1 MERLEHRLARAREM
15 SWSHLGKRISF
26 HLPGM
31 FAING
36 SRGRYP
42 ALSLTGKACSLGCD
56 HCNGKLLE
64 SMIPATDPQTLVEKC
79 RALEAAGH
87 LGVLVSGGCD
97 PNGCLPWEAF
107 LPALAA
113 VKATTSLTVTVHS
126 AFVTE
131 ETALGLKTAGVDQA
145 LVDVIGSDATYRQV
159 YHMDAGLARLK
170 ASLAALG
177 KAGLPVVPHIICGL
191 HYGEVRGEAEALDMV
206 ADLDPEVVVLI
217 SLMNLPGT
225 AMATVQPPEPEAVAE
240 LIVATR
246 LRLPQTPISLGCARP
261 RGRERLELLAVE
273 AGVNRLALPSEEAR
287 QRAEEL
293 GLDIEYHRTCCSVRR
308 GPGENPW

>member
-1 MERLEHRLARAREM
+1 MGGKMAGKWAARAALTGDLTLLDRYEAEWNEFYGEALDGAFRGGSCWKAIRESSKTSSGAAGSVSGNIMERLEHRLARAREM

-113 VKATTSLTVTVHS
+113 VKAATSLTVTVHS

-191 HYGEVRGEAEALDMV
+191 HYGEVRGEAEAWIWS
-206 ADLDPEVVVLI
+206 PTSI
-217 SLMNLPGT
+217 
-225 AMATVQPPEPEAVAE
+225 
-240 LIVATR
+240 R
-246 LRLPQTPISLGCARP
+246 KWW
-261 RGRERLELLAVE
+261 
-273 AGVNRLALPSEEAR
+273 
-287 QRAEEL
+287 
-293 GLDIEYHRTCCSVRR
+293 CSFR
-308 GPGENPW
+308 